1 MKAIL
6 LDGSLAGEVVHTDEM
21 SAKLVVSTQRSEYD
35 YYLLGMSSVLELVYV
50 ASLQAVVLQLL
61 TLNARIKSPLHSS
74 RLERAEIAAVINR
87 SLLLPGRAIKILT
100 GKSSGRATLAELK
113 AGKIFTDELPIIPC
127 MGIVIGWFLPG
138 ELSQIDTDN
147 LALVV
152 QFEGDSV
159 LILEISKFQF
169 LVGEIVEGKYANIK
183 QQEDITLR
191 Y

>member
-21 SAKLVVSTQRSEYD
+21 SAKLMVSTQRSEYP

-50 ASLQAVVLQLL
+50 ESLHTVTLQLIV
-61 TLNARIKSPLHSS
+61 LNARIKSPLHSS
-74 RLERAEIAAVINR
+74 RLERAEIAGIINR

-100 GKSSGRATLAELK
+100 GTSSGRATLTELK
-113 AGKIFTDELPIIPC
+113 AGKIFVDELPIIPC
-127 MGIVIGWFLPG
+127 TGIVIGWFLPG
-138 ELSQIDTDN
+138 ELPQIDTDN

-152 QFEGDSV
+152 QFEGGSV

-169 LVGEIVEGKYANIK
+169 LVGEILEGKYANIK
-183 QQEDITLR
+183 QQENITLR

>member
-6 LDGSLAGEVVHTDEM
+6 LDGNLVDEVIDIDEM
-21 SAKLVVSTQRSEYD
+21 SAELVITTLFGEYH
-35 YYLLGMSSVLELVYV
+35 YCLLGISNTLELVYTTNLQSV
-50 ASLQAVVLQLL
+50 ALQLM

-74 RLERAEIAAVINR
+74 RMDRAEIAGIINR

-100 GKSSGRATLAELK
+100 GTSTGRATLAELK
-113 AGKIFTDELPIIPC
+113 SGKVYTDELPIIPC

-138 ELSQIDTDN
+138 ELSQIDNDN

-169 LVGEIVEGKYANIK
+169 LIGEILEGKYANIK
-183 QQEDITLR
+183 QQDHVTLR
-191 Y
+191 